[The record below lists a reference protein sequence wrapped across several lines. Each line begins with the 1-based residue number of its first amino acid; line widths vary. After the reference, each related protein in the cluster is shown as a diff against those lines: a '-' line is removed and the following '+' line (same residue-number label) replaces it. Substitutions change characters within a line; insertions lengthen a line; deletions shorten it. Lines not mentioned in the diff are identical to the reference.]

1 MLTHSSTGT
10 APGLQVHRCPTGRHG
25 TDRLDDHHG
34 MNESTHRPRLLRAT
48 ALDPANARLLQR
60 KHASGTLVRL
70 LAGVYIPA
78 DEWEALSP
86 VGQHLARA
94 RAIAPRLRVGSVFSH
109 VTAALMHGWP
119 LVGTAPDRVH
129 VIDPAVPSIQ
139 HRAGLVRHPWP
150 GPPLNDSVAFDGVPV
165 TAALDTALALITS
178 SAPHTA
184 AVAVDAA
191 VRQGAI
197 ARDDLRRSVPIRP
210 ARGSVRAETVL
221 AALDAR
227 HESVG
232 ESFAAI
238 RFVQLG
244 LPPCEPQAEFR
255 HRDGTVDRVDF
266 WFPTLGVIV
275 EFDGRQKY
283 VDPSMLRGRDP
294 ADVLWAEKRR
304 EDRLRAL
311 PIVRAVIR
319 VTWWHLVEPDRL
331 RALFRSHG
339 ISF

>member
-1 MLTHSSTGT
+1 
-10 APGLQVHRCPTGRHG
+10 
-25 TDRLDDHHG
+25 
-34 MNESTHRPRLLRAT
+34 MNESTHRPHLFRAT
-48 ALDPANARLLQR
+48 AQDPANARLLQR
-60 KHASGTLVRL
+60 RHVSGTLVRL
-70 LAGVYIPA
+70 LAGVYMPA
-78 DEWEALSP
+78 DEWAALSA

-94 RAIAPRLRVGSVFSH
+94 RAIAPRLRAGSVFSH
-109 VTAALMHGWP
+109 VTAAVMHGWP
-119 LVGTAPDRVH
+119 LVGSAPDRVH
-129 VIDPAVPSIQ
+129 VTDPAVPSIQ
-139 HRAGLVRHPWP
+139 HRAGLIRHPCTTAP
-150 GPPLNDSVAFDGVPV
+150 RHDTVAFDGVPV
-165 TAALDTALALITS
+165 TTALDTAIALITS
-178 SAPHTA
+178 GAPHTA

-191 VRQGAI
+191 VRQGTI
-197 ARDDLRRSVPIRP
+197 DRDDPRLAVPIRP
-210 ARGSVRAETVL
+210 TRGSVRAETVL
-221 AALDAR
+221 SALDAR

-244 LPPCEPQAEFR
+244 FPPCEPQAEFR

-311 PIVRAVIR
+311 PVVRAVIR

>member
-1 MLTHSSTGT
+1 
-10 APGLQVHRCPTGRHG
+10 
-25 TDRLDDHHG
+25 
-34 MNESTHRPRLLRAT
+34 MNESTHRSHLLRAT
-48 ALDPANARLLQR
+48 AQDRANARLLQR
-60 KHASGTLVRL
+60 QHAAGTLVRL

-78 DEWEALSP
+78 DEWAALNAA
-86 VGQHLARA
+86 GQHLARA
-94 RAIAPRLRVGSVFSH
+94 RAIAPRLRPGSVFSH
-109 VTAALMHGWP
+109 LTAALVHGWP
-119 LVGTAPDRVH
+119 LVGSAPDRVH
-129 VIDPAVPSIQ
+129 VVDPAVPSIQ
-139 HRAGLVRHPWP
+139 HRAGLVRHPCAGEP
-150 GPPLNDSVAFDGVPV
+150 RTDAAAFDGVPV
-165 TAALDTALALITS
+165 TAQLDTAIALITS
-178 SAPHTA
+178 AAPHTA

-191 VRQGAI
+191 VRHGTLAL
-197 ARDDLRRSVPIRP
+197 DDLRRAVPIRP

-255 HRDGTVDRVDF
+255 HRDGAVDRVDF
-266 WFPTLGVIV
+266 WFPTLGVVV

-294 ADVLWAEKRR
+294 ADVLWQEKRR

-311 PIVRAVIR
+311 PSVRAVIR
-319 VTWWHLVEPDRL
+319 VTWWHLLEPDRL

-339 ISF
+339 ILI

>member
-1 MLTHSSTGT
+1 
-10 APGLQVHRCPTGRHG
+10 
-25 TDRLDDHHG
+25 
-34 MNESTHRPRLLRAT
+34 MNESTHRPHLLRAT
-48 ALDPANARLLQR
+48 PQDPANARLLQR
-60 KHASGTLVRL
+60 RHVSGTLVRL

-78 DEWEALSP
+78 DEWAALSA

-94 RAIAPRLRVGSVFSH
+94 RAIAPRLRAGSVFSH
-109 VTAALMHGWP
+109 VTAAVIHGWP
-119 LVGTAPDRVH
+119 LVGSAPDRVH
-129 VIDPAVPSIQ
+129 VTDPAVPSIQ
-139 HRAGLVRHPWP
+139 HRAGLIRHPCTTAP
-150 GPPLNDSVAFDGVPV
+150 RHDTVAFDGVPV
-165 TAALDTALALITS
+165 TTALDTAIALITS
-178 SAPHTA
+178 GAPHTA

-191 VRQGAI
+191 VRQGTI
-197 ARDDLRRSVPIRP
+197 DRDDLRLAVPIRP
-210 ARGSVRAETVL
+210 TRGSVRAETVL
-221 AALDAR
+221 SALDAR

-244 LPPCEPQAEFR
+244 FPPCEPQAEFR

-311 PIVRAVIR
+311 PVVRAVIR